1 MKKEQE
7 LINKYEE
14 EHNALTEK
22 EKNFKINLKKQGYSM
37 NKLRDEIGNINSD
50 VDEADKKMRELQKK
64 INHIQNELKIK
75 KLEQEKIIRNNKNK
89 DFLSGFKNGQNLS
102 FKKDVIK
109 IRKIKKPF
117 TNDINFAKI
126 KEQRNQEKIQ
136 TVSELK
142 KLKNDIE
149 EILNNVNNNG
159 NNISDEDID
168 K

>member
-1 MKKEQE
+1 
-7 LINKYEE
+7 
-14 EHNALTEK
+14 
-22 EKNFKINLKKQGYSM
+22 M

-142 KLKNDIE
+142 KIKNDIE

>member
-1 MKKEQE
+1 
-7 LINKYEE
+7 
-14 EHNALTEK
+14 
-22 EKNFKINLKKQGYSM
+22 M

>member
-1 MKKEQE
+1 
-7 LINKYEE
+7 
-14 EHNALTEK
+14 
-22 EKNFKINLKKQGYSM
+22 M

-89 DFLSGFKNGQNLS
+89 DFLSGFKNGKNIS

-149 EILNNVNNNG
+149 EILNNVNNNNG

>member
-1 MKKEQE
+1 MK
-7 LINKYEE
+7 L
-14 EHNALTEK
+14 
-22 EKNFKINLKKQGYSM
+22 
-37 NKLRDEIGNINSD
+37 
-50 VDEADKKMRELQKK
+50 
-64 INHIQNELKIK
+64 K
-75 KLEQEKIIRNNKNK
+75 KLEHEKIVKNNKNK
-89 DFLSGFKNGQNLS
+89 EFLNGFKNAQNIS

-117 TNDINFAKI
+117 TNNIKFAKI
-126 KEQRNQEKIQ
+126 KNQRNFEKIE

>member
-1 MKKEQE
+1 
-7 LINKYEE
+7 
-14 EHNALTEK
+14 
-22 EKNFKINLKKQGYSM
+22 M

-64 INHIQNELKIK
+64 IIHIQNELKIK

-109 IRKIKKPF
+109 IRKNKKPF

-149 EILNNVNNNG
+149 EILNYVNNNNG